1 MHVFGAVR
9 LGRHVWCGSHGGLVG
24 REEVSVELKVD
35 TGGGEELRMWERRE
49 IRMVWLGLFLFYH
62 KPLLSWKE
70 AEHLME

>member
-1 MHVFGAVR
+1 
-9 LGRHVWCGSHGGLVG
+9 LVD
-24 REEVSVELKVD
+24 RKEVSVELKVD